1 MYVKDTFCETKH
13 NLQKLGIV
21 RQANIAGQLRFEGGT
36 PTSQHIVCKRY
47 FLQKNKTKTK
57 HDLQKLGK
65 VQQANI
71 AFMRVGP
78 PRASLGC
85 ANVQCCSSRSV

>member
-21 RQANIAGQLRFEGGT
+21 RQANIDGQLRFEGGA
-36 PTSQHIVCKRY
+36 PTSQGTSCVKGT
-47 FLQKNKTKTK
+47 FQKKK
-57 HDLQKLGK
+57 HNLQKLGK